1 MNIVTV
7 HGIGFNFDEPN
18 TFGPWLSKR
27 LQKYGNLTNC
37 HFPLGEG
44 ITFANWEK
52 ELDKF
57 KDNLNENSTVVAHSL
72 GTLFILIYLRKNNLK
87 ISSLISIAAGYNPA
101 YLNDPTYKDFVPSEQ
116 DFEYCKENIK
126 NRYMIFSE
134 RDRFFGEKHQQSY
147 IEHLGAESVYLA
159 GQGHFGRK
167 EGVTQIPKVI
177 DIMNEITR

>member
-1 MNIVTV
+1 MAT
-7 HGIGFNFDEPN
+7 
-18 TFGPWLSKR
+18 
-27 LQKYGNLTNC
+27 
-37 HFPLGEG
+37 
-44 ITFANWEK
+44 

-126 NRYMIFSE
+126 RTAKIRRPYVIIKLAYSKPRRE
-134 RDRFFGEKHQQSY
+134 R
-147 IEHLGAESVYLA
+147 
-159 GQGHFGRK
+159 
-167 EGVTQIPKVI
+167 
-177 DIMNEITR
+177 